1 MFLDSP
7 SIRLVPKLDR
17 RSQNR
22 LPVPSCLT
30 CGSLENV
37 HAVKRTECIVYFHCV
52 TCRTDLVTPIETRSV
67 IGPK

>member
-17 RSQNR
+17 RAPNR
-22 LPVPSCLT
+22 LSVPSCLT

-37 HAVKRTECIVYFHCV
+37 HAVKRTQRIVYFHCV
-52 TCRTDLVTPIETRSV
+52 MCRSVQATPIETRSV